1 MQPSGLRDT
10 TRLLPGLKAGVSDV
24 EKSMMII
31 ENNLNLVEEIVKEMQ
46 KLEFN
51 PSSIEHFKNSEV
63 YKFYYNQVENV
74 QRVALSL
81 YFYRMLV
88 YSDVKLPNEVRM
100 AINSSQD
107 ALQWLD
113 DFRLVILPYLK
124 IYEKEFFPIS

>member
-1 MQPSGLRDT
+1 ML
-10 TRLLPGLKAGVSDV
+10 
-24 EKSMMII
+24 I
-31 ENNLNLVEEIVKEMQ
+31 EENINLVEEIIKEMQ
-46 KLEFN
+46 KLEFS
-51 PSSIEHFKNSEV
+51 PSSIEYFKKSEV
-63 YKFYYNQVENV
+63 YMYYYDQVESV

-81 YFYRMLV
+81 YFYRMLI
-88 YSDVKLPNEVRM
+88 YSNIKLPNEVRM

>member
-1 MQPSGLRDT
+1 
-10 TRLLPGLKAGVSDV
+10 
-24 EKSMMII
+24 MII

-51 PSSIEHFKNSEV
+51 PSSIEYFKNSEV
-63 YKFYYNQVENV
+63 YRFYYDQVENV